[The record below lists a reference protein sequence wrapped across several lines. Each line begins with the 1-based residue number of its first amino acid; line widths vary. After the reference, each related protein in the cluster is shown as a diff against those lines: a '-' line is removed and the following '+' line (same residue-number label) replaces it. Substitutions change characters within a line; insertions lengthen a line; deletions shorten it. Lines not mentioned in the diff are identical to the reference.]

1 MRTTT
6 DAIQAAASML
16 RFVDDSAARTVQPGQ
31 GIRGEHGVIT
41 SGRVIPMLSVDLDST
56 QASSSS
62 SGESVNSAPVP
73 TPSPPRTSPRPPTPV
88 RRILRRKIGVAG
100 SRSALCQ
107 DDRTELF
114 TRLVNEEIEIQTNAP
129 PGCYAAPKS
138 GDLLLWTAVIEG
150 PAGTPYEGGT
160 FFCNIHI
167 TTRYPLA
174 PPKVGFFVDNS
185 TVHLFLAVVY
195 RSVVIGRV
203 PH

>member
-1 MRTTT
+1 
-6 DAIQAAASML
+6 
-16 RFVDDSAARTVQPGQ
+16 
-31 GIRGEHGVIT
+31 
-41 SGRVIPMLSVDLDST
+41 MLSVDLDST

-62 SGESVNSAPVP
+62 SGESANSVPVP

-174 PPKVGFFVDNS
+174 PPKVEFLTRIYHCNVNAQGDVCLDMLNDKWKPTMS
-185 TVHLFLAVVY
+185 VNTVLMAV
-195 RSVVIGRV
+195 
-203 PH
+203 